1 MEKIYN
7 FILTKE
13 ESDHTYYKKKVSQ
26 TNIHRAHNMIV
37 QIEIL
42 KVKDYEAVWM
52 PAISCHP
59 YVWQSHS
66 LWRGNQAP
74 QYVVGFLKFLLWR
87 NYGCLTCLINQTTNK
102 ICLAATPVVWHV
114 RVGNQTAIHDR

>member
-1 MEKIYN
+1 MK
-7 FILTKE
+7 
-13 ESDHTYYKKKVSQ
+13 
-26 TNIHRAHNMIV
+26 V

-74 QYVVGFLKFLLWR
+74 QYVVG
-87 NYGCLTCLINQTTNK
+87 
-102 ICLAATPVVWHV
+102 
-114 RVGNQTAIHDR
+114 DS

>member
-13 ESDHTYYKKKVSQ
+13 ESDHAYYKKKVSQ
-26 TNIHRAHNMIV
+26 TNIHRAHNMKV
-37 QIEIL
+37 QIAIL
-42 KVKDYEAVWM
+42 KVKDHEAVWM

-66 LWRGNQAP
+66 LWRGNRVP
-74 QYVVGFLKFLLWR
+74 QCVVGFLKFFALEKLWLP
-87 NYGCLTCLINQTTNK
+87 NLSHQPNDQQNLPGGHTCGVACEGRQPNS
-102 ICLAATPVVWHV
+102 HS
-114 RVGNQTAIHDR
+114 

>member
-1 MEKIYN
+1 MK
-7 FILTKE
+7 
-13 ESDHTYYKKKVSQ
+13 
-26 TNIHRAHNMIV
+26 V

-59 YVWQSHS
+59 YVWQSHVCGVEIGHHS
-66 LWRGNQAP
+66 MWWD
-74 QYVVGFLKFLLWR
+74 FLKFLLWR

-102 ICLAATPVVWHV
+102 ICLAATPVVWRV
-114 RVGNQTAIHDR
+114 RVANQTAIHER